1 MFLTRSPRWDLTF
14 GNAVEGRWQARGARH
29 SVTTG
34 YSGKCSE
41 APGFLSLK
49 GSASGHRHGIR
60 RVERDVFV
68 LVLPPAGSAPRS
80 GIDSSLAV
88 ASEYYII
95 TPTPTSNLS
104 MVCTSS
110 KGVTIVVVLEDGN
123 IAHVGPLVD
132 NYSLC

>member
-1 MFLTRSPRWDLTF
+1 M
-14 GNAVEGRWQARGARH
+14 
-29 SVTTG
+29 
-34 YSGKCSE
+34 
-41 APGFLSLK
+41 
-49 GSASGHRHGIR
+49 
-60 RVERDVFV
+60 FV

-88 ASEYYII
+88 ESEYYII

-104 MVCTSS
+104 MVYTSS